1 MFVDQIQDISFIF
14 VFQPIFREWKLVAM
28 SEEMEISSSNQLNLI
43 LEKDGNIEIAGDCQ
57 LEFGYRQSLIFEPF
71 QDNSANLLIRAKN
84 KKLPK
89 NGHLTVKK
97 SFKHVQPSRQLA
109 LCTLELDLGGGLG
122 PGSAELVKIE

>member
-1 MFVDQIQDISFIF
+1 
-14 VFQPIFREWKLVAM
+14 M